1 MLNDFSGSF
10 LSLEEEDDDDEMD
23 MNSSS
28 ARGNSDDDDESGL
41 SKKDV
46 GLLARFVSKCLNNTS
61 STLRNFFDP
70 LQMLSTTSC
79 M

>member
-1 MLNDFSGSF
+1 MLNYFSGSF

-46 GLLARFVSKCLNNTS
+46 GFLAR
-61 STLRNFFDP
+61 
-70 LQMLSTTSC
+70 LSANA
-79 M
+79 